1 MLSVVRTLAIC
12 ICQNHSEMPPEHN
25 QPRTLPRHAQIA
37 DRLRADIQSGRY
49 PLGGRLPIE
58 AELAALFDTSRPT
71 LRQALGTLAAEGLI
85 VRRPRT
91 GSVVVATHVPV
102 VLSQAVTSVD
112 ELLDYPRDTHRKV
125 TASRYMK
132 TGDAL
137 AQQLHC
143 PAGKAWFQITTLRY
157 AGTSTVPLCWTD
169 TYVLPQ
175 YAGVTK
181 HRRHTSMPVCEQIV
195 EMFDEVIEQADV
207 EIFVMRVPKRMALA
221 LKATAESPAM
231 VVMRTYTGRSGNV
244 FQTSVSVHPE
254 ERYRYRFE
262 LKREARGAGLKR

>member
-1 MLSVVRTLAIC
+1 LKVLFA
-12 ICQNHSEMPPEHN
+12 
-25 QPRTLPRHAQIA
+25 
-37 DRLRADIQSGRY
+37 LRADIQSGRY
-49 PLGGRLPIE
+49 KLGGRLPIE
-58 AELAALFDTSRPT
+58 VELATLFDTSRPT

-102 VLSQAVTSVD
+102 VLSQAVTSVN

-125 TASRYMK
+125 TASRYLK

-143 PAGKAWFQITTLRY
+143 PVGKEWFQITTLRY
-157 AGTSTVPLCWTD
+157 AGASTVPLCWTD

-181 HRRHTSMPVCEQIV
+181 HRRHTSMPVCEQVV

-207 EIFVMRVPKRMALA
+207 EIFVMRVPRRMASA
-221 LKATAESPAM
+221 LKVEAESPAM
-231 VVMRTYTGRSGNV
+231 VVMRTYTGRSGDV

-262 LKREARGAGLKR
+262 LKREARAATGRKR

>member
-12 ICQNHSEMPPEHN
+12 IYQNHSEMPPEHN

-49 PLGGRLPIE
+49 QLGGRLPIE

-157 AGTSTVPLCWTD
+157 TGSSTVPLCWTD

-175 YAGVTK
+175 YAEVTK

-195 EMFDEVIEQADV
+195 EMFDEVIEEAGIYPSPITGYGDAADIAEADV
-207 EIFVMRVPKRMALA
+207 EAV
-221 LKATAESPAM
+221 
-231 VVMRTYTGRSGNV
+231 
-244 FQTSVSVHPE
+244 
-254 ERYRYRFE
+254 
-262 LKREARGAGLKR
+262 REAIATDTFGVNAQDQEIIPPSEE